1 MIVCLSKPVK
11 HYKIYAFNTKFAE
24 NMLNLS
30 NSEFLQVERKITRQ
44 FPIVRSIRDRKT
56 LDTGYN
62 LISREQAKRL
72 WCGVRRV
79 ALNEYKKIIN
89 ERRYY

>member
-30 NSEFLQVERKITRQ
+30 NSEFLQVEREITRQ
-44 FPIVRSIRDRKT
+44 FPIVRSIRDKQT
-56 LDTGYN
+56 LDTGYD
-62 LISREQAKRL
+62 LTDREQAKRL

-79 ALNEYKKIIN
+79 ALNEYKRIIN

>member
-1 MIVCLSKPVK
+1 
-11 HYKIYAFNTKFAE
+11 
-24 NMLNLS
+24 MLNLS
-30 NSEFLQVERKITRQ
+30 NSEFLQMEREITRQ

-72 WCGVRRV
+72 WYGVRRV

>member
-1 MIVCLSKPVK
+1 MVVCFSKPVK

-44 FPIVRSIRDRKT
+44 FPIVRSIGDRKM

-62 LISREQAKRL
+62 LINREQAKRL

>member
-1 MIVCLSKPVK
+1 
-11 HYKIYAFNTKFAE
+11 
-24 NMLNLS
+24 MLNLS

-44 FPIVRSIRDRKT
+44 FPIVQSISDRKT

-62 LISREQAKRL
+62 LTSREQAKRL

>member
-1 MIVCLSKPVK
+1 MIVCFSKPIR

-30 NSEFLQVERKITRQ
+30 NSEFLQVEREITRQ
-44 FPIVRSIRDRKT
+44 FPIVWSIRDKQT

>member
-1 MIVCLSKPVK
+1 
-11 HYKIYAFNTKFAE
+11 
-24 NMLNLS
+24 MLNLS

-44 FPIVRSIRDRKT
+44 FPIVRSIGDRKM

-62 LISREQAKRL
+62 LINREQAKRL